1 MTESGSESGGM
12 QLLPPQLPAP
22 LYFKVILKEV
32 RDRSKLCDA
41 LSAFLEDYAHTEE
54 VFGKGLV
61 KVHY

>member
-1 MTESGSESGGM
+1 MAESNYDSEAA

-32 RDRSKLCDA
+32 RERSKLCDA
-41 LSAFLEDYAHTEE
+41 LSAFIEDYAHTEE

-61 KVHY
+61 KV